1 MIQSSQAIAFNS
13 AVATATQPRN
23 ELLAALQF
31 EITSISHLRLIL
43 NSQRRSCS
51 IIDAWWW
58 RRNSGRIINYLIISD
73 LQQQDSPEPLRHA
86 GPPVFKTRTEC
97 QGGNDWCWKWNNQ
110 GRQWFPWQP
119 TQTLPAKMTPNHRR
133 RQTTHHRP
141 RFVQKPNCLTLLTS
155 IFFFFRQQFFLN
167 SSSLSTNRKQTV
179 YNRSNPYS
187 TKHSQGKNEHFRFLE
202 SLLPS
207 PPPPPLRGLGVCL
220 NGAAA
225 PLLSEGWSFSDGRG
239 GGICAVSPR
248 SDGQPAVDVTMVV
261 Q

>member
-1 MIQSSQAIAFNS
+1 MA
-13 AVATATQPRN
+13 AVSGTTDPN
-23 ELLAALQF
+23 AA
-31 EITSISHLRLIL
+31 
-43 NSQRRSCS
+43 
-51 IIDAWWW
+51 
-58 RRNSGRIINYLIISD
+58 
-73 LQQQDSPEPLRHA
+73 
-86 GPPVFKTRTEC
+86 PPT
-97 QGGNDWCWKWNNQ
+97 
-110 GRQWFPWQP
+110 
-119 TQTLPAKMTPNHRR
+119 MTPNHRR

-141 RFVQKPNCLTLLTS
+141 RFVQKPNYLTLLTS
-155 IFFFFRQQFFLN
+155 IFFFFRQQFFFLN

-207 PPPPPLRGLGVCL
+207 PPPPPAPPLRGLGVCL

-225 PLLSEGWSFSDGRG
+225 PLLSEGWSFSDGQG